1 MRNIT
6 FALIV
11 LCGSVSVAKAAELP
25 ELKVSDNH
33 RFLVTSEGKPFF
45 YLGDTAWELF
55 HRLDRADADTYLE
68 KRAGQGFSVVQ
79 AVAIAEFDGHTVP
92 NAYGHLPLTDLDP
105 ARPAVTPGPDNDYW
119 DHVDHIVNQANAKG
133 LYVGFLPT
141 WGRYWHLRPND
152 AKQLFTKENA
162 EIYGQWLGE
171 RYKDNG
177 IIWILGGDRSVNTE
191 EHKEILRAMARGLIK
206 GDGGKHLITFHPN
219 GGQGSSKWFHGDEW
233 LSFNMRQNG
242 HGTEFTGRYDNTK
255 RDYDLEP
262 TKPVIDGEPIYEGHP
277 ISFNAKNLGHS
288 IAADVR
294 RPLYWDLFS
303 GAFGH
308 TYGHHSVWGFWKPGV
323 VPINDPL
330 MPWTEAVD
338 QPGANQMIHGKRLI
352 ESRPFLSRVPDDSLI
367 VTDRVATSVPG
378 AGRYRFV
385 ATRDTDG
392 SYAMI
397 YAPIGRKFKVRM
409 DKISGQSIKA
419 WWFNPRDGKATSIGD
434 FTDKSDREFTPPNP
448 GEQLDWVLVLDD
460 ASKNYP
466 PPGQTNAS
474 QAAGEKKRSLLITMV
489 RTGDTEV
496 FEVDPDTGSARNL
509 SRSPRSEDRYPCWSP
524 DGQRVAFTS
533 NRSGPYS
540 LYVMDANGDNV
551 KRLVDSTAICYMPS
565 WRSTPDGER
574 IVFGMHGDKP
584 EMASI
589 NPDGTGLVILGDGH
603 DPTLSP
609 DGKRICYTGEV
620 DGGVSVFVMDWD
632 GGNKRRVVKEAS
644 KVGATFPNWSPDG
657 KTIVYSFPVKD
668 ALELFLIDADGTNPR
683 QLTRLNQVATPADW
697 SPDGQWLSFR
707 LTDER
712 YWSNAEKMK
721 KVYEEKP
728 TDKRPV
734 WVIRPDGSDAHVIE
748 CLRFQ
753 CAMDGS
759 RGAWKPE

>member
-1 MRNIT
+1 
-6 FALIV
+6 
-11 LCGSVSVAKAAELP
+11 
-25 ELKVSDNH
+25 
-33 RFLVTSEGKPFF
+33 
-45 YLGDTAWELF
+45 
-55 HRLDRADADTYLE
+55 
-68 KRAGQGFSVVQ
+68 
-79 AVAIAEFDGHTVP
+79 
-92 NAYGHLPLTDLDP
+92 
-105 ARPAVTPGPDNDYW
+105 
-119 DHVDHIVNQANAKG
+119 
-133 LYVGFLPT
+133 
-141 WGRYWHLRPND
+141 
-152 AKQLFTKENA
+152 
-162 EIYGQWLGE
+162 
-171 RYKDNG
+171 
-177 IIWILGGDRSVNTE
+177 
-191 EHKEILRAMARGLIK
+191 
-206 GDGGKHLITFHPN
+206 
-219 GGQGSSKWFHGDEW
+219 
-233 LSFNMRQNG
+233 MRQNG

-496 FEVDPDTGSARNL
+496 FEVDPDTGSASNL

-589 NPDGTGLVILGDGH
+589 KPDGTGLTVLGDGH

-697 SPDGQWLSFR
+697 SPDGQWISFR